1 MSTPEQGEIAA
12 LKAKIEGYES
22 DLAAANAREKAVWAA
37 LITAKENRL
46 TELLRAQNAAASS
59 AAFTGVEG
67 WQFYSVI
74 LF

>member
-1 MSTPEQGEIAA
+1 MSTLEDKIAA
-12 LKAKIEGYES
+12 LEAE
-22 DLAAANAREKAVWAA
+22 LAQYATMSITDRLISTTAA